1 MRVEKI
7 SNNKVRIFISY
18 DDLEARG
25 IEKEEMWQN
34 GKKVQELF
42 WDMME
47 IAYTEVGFEII
58 GPIAVEAF
66 SMPKEG
72 VVVIVTQVPSL
83 PRQAALSDVPDIAD
97 EPNDPF
103 QSSVFR
109 FKDFEDVIRAI
120 SRLATFTDFESSLYA
135 YKGNYHLFFEDDKL
149 DDATF
154 DAVFAILNEYA
165 EVSSTTPAVL
175 IEYGKVVAKQNA
187 IEVVTRYFA

>member
-7 SNNKVRIFISY
+7 ARNKVRIFVSY

-25 IEKEEMWQN
+25 IDKEELWQN

-47 IAYTEVGFEII
+47 VAYSEVGFEVI

-83 PRQAALSDVPDIAD
+83 PRQAALSEVPDLPD
-97 EPNDPF
+97 DSVDPF
-103 QSSVFR
+103 SASVFR
-109 FKDFEDVIRAI
+109 FKEFDDVIGAVHAVL
-120 SRLATFTDFESSLYA
+120 SVGYFACSLYS
-135 YKGNYHLFFEDDKL
+135 YKGKYHLFFEDD
-149 DDATF
+149 
-154 DAVFAILNEYA
+154 AVDESIYETVWAIMNEYG
-165 EVSSTTPAVL
+165 EVTTVTPAVL
-175 IEYGKVVAKQNA
+175 EEYGKLISDRHALNVVQD
-187 IEVVTRYFA
+187 YF